1 MFFPSKLRKYRNIA
15 LAPAWSDMDRQSLRV
30 LEFQHIRS
38 FLQSLALTGPGRQA
52 VAQVHPIT
60 DSEQIQVLLDQVTDL
75 KEYLQIGNSL
85 PLGGV
90 HQLVDIIEQVS
101 GSGQSLQPAELL
113 DVAETLRAT
122 STLQQLV
129 NRCEPQYGSL
139 ADLLRNLE
147 PIPDLEGKIN
157 RAIDHRGQIKDGASH
172 ELGRIRKEIGD
183 VRRRLHEELEE
194 ILEKQASQKTLQEK
208 LISLRNDRLV
218 IPLRSGA
225 KGALEGIVHA
235 TSHTGAT
242 CFVEP
247 LSAVPLNNRLSQAR
261 SREREEEARILRE
274 LTDAVLADAEI
285 IRRNERWLGL
295 IDCVHAKVRLSTFLA
310 ARAPEID
317 DDGRI
322 RLLQA
327 SHPILALQEA
337 SQKNSS
343 FPSALA
349 ETVLSAETSER
360 RKFEHTEVV
369 PIDLY
374 LDDEKK
380 TLIIS
385 GANTGGKTVSLKT
398 LGLLGAMVQA
408 GLHIPVAEGSEWPVL
423 RGIFAEIGD
432 EQDVRA
438 HLSTFSARIQRLVT
452 MLKQVDRRSLVLL
465 DEIGTGT
472 DPAEGS
478 ALALALLDQLREKG
492 VFVVVTTHYHL
503 IKAYGMLHQGVE
515 NVSVAFDEKSGRP
528 TYQLVYGHP
537 GTSNALQIAADL
549 GMPSSIL
556 ETARGYVD
564 KDESKAIDLIR
575 QLTDTLRQAKTE
587 ETHLRSER
595 RQVELA
601 RDELAQQHKLLNES
615 RERILSELRERGGE
629 LIQEAEKELKSAIAL
644 LQKAGMRETM
654 GVRKK
659 VRQVNK
665 KLGSAL
671 RSQTEPVHR
680 AVKPSAEGQTV
691 RLRGRGPSG
700 TLVKI
705 KDQGRRA
712 EVQMGP
718 KRVEVD
724 MEALELLVT
733 EQGEDSRTTGMH
745 GIRVFRE
752 ELETSQQR
760 LHLVGL
766 RVEEALPLLDKAI
779 DRALMDGCSQIHV
792 VHGHGTGRLRK
803 AVQDFLS
810 DHSVVKGFHPEKQ
823 NAGGTGVTVVE
834 LKD

>member
-1 MFFPSKLRKYRNIA
+1 
-15 LAPAWSDMDRQSLRV
+15 MDSQSLRV
-30 LEFQHIRS
+30 LEFQHIQN
-38 FLQSLALTGPGRQA
+38 FLKSLALTGPGRLA
-52 VAQVHPIT
+52 VVEVRPMT
-60 DSEQIQVLLDQVTDL
+60 DREQIQILLDQVTQL

-85 PLGGV
+85 PLGGINE
-90 HQLVDIIEQVS
+90 LVSIIERVS
-101 GSGQSLQPAELL
+101 GSGQSLLPAELL
-113 DVAETLRAT
+113 EVAETLRAT

-183 VRRRLHEELEE
+183 VRKRLHEELEE
-194 ILEKQASQKTLQEK
+194 ILEEQASQKTLQEK

-369 PIDLY
+369 PIALY

-478 ALALALLDQLREKG
+478 ALALALLDQLRKKAT
-492 VFVVVTTHYHL
+492 FVAVTTHYHL
-503 IKAYGMLHQGVE
+503 IKAYGMTHQGVV
-515 NVSVAFDEKSGRP
+515 NVSVAFDKKSGRP
-528 TYQLVYGHP
+528 TYRLVYGHP
-537 GTSNALQIAADL
+537 GTSNALQIAAEL
-549 GMPSSIL
+549 GMPSDVL
-556 ETARGYVD
+556 EAARSYMD
-564 KDESKAIDLIR
+564 KDEGKAIDLIR
-575 QLTDTLRQAKTE
+575 QLTDTLSRIKTE
-587 ETHLRSER
+587 EEQWRSQR
-595 RQVELA
+595 RQL
-601 RDELAQQHKLLNES
+601 ELAQDGLAQQQRRLAES
-615 RERILSELRERGGE
+615 RERILSELRERGGA
-629 LIQEAEKELKSAIAL
+629 LIEGAEKELKLAIAM
-644 LQKAGMRETM
+644 LQKAGMREAM
-654 GVRKK
+654 GVRKR
-659 VRQVNK
+659 VRQVK
-665 KLGSAL
+665 KELGSAL
-671 RSQTEPVHR
+671 QSQAKPTDR
-680 AVKPSAEGQTV
+680 GVKPSAEGQVV
-691 RLRGRGPSG
+691 RLRGLGSSG
-700 TLVKI
+700 ILVKI

-724 MEALELLVT
+724 MEALELLPT
-733 EQGEDSRTTGMH
+733 DQGEDSRKSGMN
-745 GIRVFRE
+745 GIRIFRE

-803 AVQDFLS
+803 AVQNYLS
-810 DHSVVKGFHPEKQ
+810 EHAVVKGFHFENQ
-823 NAGGTGVTVVE
+823 SAGGSGVTVVE

>member
-1 MFFPSKLRKYRNIA
+1 
-15 LAPAWSDMDRQSLRV
+15 MDSQSLRV
-30 LEFQHIRS
+30 LEFQHIQS
-38 FLQSLALTGPGRQA
+38 FLESLALTGPGRLA
-52 VAQVHPIT
+52 VARVSPIK
-60 DSEQIQVLLDQVTDL
+60 DKEQIQLLLDQVTEL

-85 PLGGV
+85 PLGGINAIAG
-90 HQLVDIIEQVS
+90 LVEQVS
-101 GSGQSLQPAELL
+101 GSGRTLLPAELL
-113 DVAETLRAT
+113 EVAETLRVT
-122 STLQQLV
+122 SALQQLV
-129 NRCEPQYGSL
+129 NRCEPQYGRL
-139 ADLLRNLE
+139 ADLLGNLE
-147 PIPDLEGKIN
+147 PIPELEEKIS
-157 RAIDHRGQIKDGASH
+157 RAIDHRGQIKDGASQ
-172 ELGRIRKEIGD
+172 ELRRIRKEIGD
-183 VRRRLHEELEE
+183 VRKRLHEELEE
-194 ILEKQASQKTLQEK
+194 ILEKQSSQKTLQER
-208 LISLRNDRLV
+208 LISVRNDRLV

-225 KGALEGIVHA
+225 KGTLEGIVHA
-235 TSHTGAT
+235 TSHSGAT

-247 LSAVPLNNRLSQAR
+247 LSAVPLNNQLSQAR

-274 LTDAVLADAEI
+274 LTDAVLAEAEVI
-285 IRRNERWLGL
+285 GHNEKWLGL
-295 IDCVHAKVRLSTFLA
+295 IDCVHAKVRLSTLLG
-310 ARAPEID
+310 ARSPQIHEG
-317 DDGRI
+317 GRI

-327 SHPILALQEA
+327 SHPILALQEGA
-337 SQKNSS
+337 QKNSS
-343 FPSALA
+343 FPSTLA
-349 ETVLSAETSER
+349 EIVLGAEISER
-360 RKFEHTEVV
+360 GKSEETEVV

-374 LDDEKK
+374 LDEDRK
-380 TLIIS
+380 TIIIS

-398 LGLLGAMVQA
+398 LGLLGVMVQA

-423 RGIFAEIGD
+423 TGIFAEIGD

-452 MLKQVDRRSLVLL
+452 MLKKVDHHSLVLL

-478 ALALALLDQLREKG
+478 ALALALLDQFREKG
-492 VFVVVTTHYHL
+492 AFAVVTTHYHL

-549 GMPSSIL
+549 GMPSGIL

-575 QLTDTLRQAKTE
+575 QLTDTLSRAKTE
-587 ETHLRSER
+587 ETRLRSER
-595 RQVELA
+595 RQLELA
-601 RDELAQQHKLLNES
+601 RDELAEQQKLLRES
-615 RERILSELRERGGE
+615 RETILSELRERGGE
-629 LIQEAEKELKSAIAL
+629 LIQEAEKEVKSAIAL

-659 VRQVNK
+659 IRQVK
-665 KLGSAL
+665 KTLGSEL
-671 RSQTEPVHR
+671 RSQAEPEQR
-680 AVKPSAEGQTV
+680 GVKPSAEGQTV

-724 MEALELLVT
+724 MEALELLPT
-733 EQGEDSRTTGMH
+733 EQGADGRPTGMH

-810 DHSVVKGFHPEKQ
+810 DHSVVKGFHPENQ

>member
-1 MFFPSKLRKYRNIA
+1 
-15 LAPAWSDMDRQSLRV
+15 MDGQSLRV
-30 LEFQHIRS
+30 LEFQHIQS
-38 FLQSLALTGPGRQA
+38 FLHSLAFSGPGRLA

-60 DSEQIQVLLDQVTDL
+60 EREQIQLLLDQVTEL

-85 PLGGV
+85 PLAGINE
-90 HQLVDIIEQVS
+90 LVSLVEQVS
-101 GSGQSLQPAELL
+101 GSGQSFVPAELL
-113 DVAETLRAT
+113 EVAETLRAT
-122 STLQQLV
+122 SALQQLV
-129 NRCEPQYGSL
+129 SRCKPQYGRL
-139 ADLLRNLE
+139 AELLGNLR
-147 PIPDLEGKIN
+147 PIPELEGKIS

-172 ELGRIRKEIGD
+172 ELGRIRKEIGE
-183 VRRRLHEELEE
+183 VRKRLHEELEE

-225 KGALEGIVHA
+225 KGTLEGIVHA
-235 TSHTGAT
+235 TSHSGAT

-261 SREREEEARILRE
+261 NREREEEARILRE
-274 LTDAVLADAEI
+274 LTDAVLAEAEI
-285 IRRNERWLGL
+285 IRHNESWLGL
-295 IDCVHAKVRLSTFLA
+295 IDCVHAKVRLSTLLG
-310 ARAPEID
+310 ARSPQVHD
-317 DDGRI
+317 GGRI

-327 SHPILALQEA
+327 SHPILALQEGA
-337 SQKNSS
+337 QKNSS
-343 FPSALA
+343 FPFSLA
-349 ETVLSAETSER
+349 EIVLDAEIADRSKSEQ
-360 RKFEHTEVV
+360 TEVV

-374 LDDEKK
+374 LDEERK

-398 LGLLGAMVQA
+398 IGLLGAMVQA

-423 RGIFAEIGD
+423 TGIFAEIGD

-452 MLKQVDRRSLVLL
+452 MLKKVDRRSLVLL

-478 ALALALLDQLREKG
+478 ALALALLDQLREKSA
-492 VFVVVTTHYHL
+492 FVVVTTHYHL

-549 GMPSSIL
+549 GMPSDIL
-556 ETARGYVD
+556 ETARGYLD

-575 QLTDTLRQAKTE
+575 QLTDTLSRAKTE
-587 ETHLRSER
+587 ETRLRSER
-595 RQVELA
+595 RQLELA
-601 RDELAQQHKLLNES
+601 RDELAEQQKLLRES
-615 RERILSELRERGGE
+615 RETILSELRERGGE
-629 LIQEAEKELKSAIAL
+629 LIQEAEKEVKSAIAL

-659 VRQVNK
+659 IRQVK
-665 KLGSAL
+665 KTLGSEL
-671 RSQTEPVHR
+671 RSQAEPEQR
-680 AVKPSAEGQTV
+680 GVKPSAEGQTV
-691 RLRGRGPSG
+691 RLRGLGSSG

-724 MEALELLVT
+724 MEALELFPT
-733 EQGEDSRTTGMH
+733 AQGEESRPTGMY

-779 DRALMDGCSQIHV
+779 DRALMEGCSQIHV

>member
-1 MFFPSKLRKYRNIA
+1 
-15 LAPAWSDMDRQSLRV
+15 MDSQSLRV
-30 LEFQHIRS
+30 LEFHHIQS

-52 VAQVHPIT
+52 VAQVRPIK
-60 DSEQIQVLLDQVTDL
+60 DKEQIQILLDQVTEL

-85 PLGGV
+85 PLGGI
-90 HQLVDIIEQVS
+90 HELVSIIERVS
-101 GSGQSLQPAELL
+101 GSGQSLQPADLL

-129 NRCEPQYGSL
+129 NRCEAQYGRL
-139 ADLLRNLE
+139 ADLLGNLE
-147 PIPDLEGKIN
+147 PIPELERKIS

-183 VRRRLHEELEE
+183 VRKRLHEELEE
-194 ILEKQASQKTLQEK
+194 VLEKQASQKTLQEK
-208 LISLRNDRLV
+208 LISVRNDRLV

-235 TSHTGAT
+235 TSHSGDT

-274 LTDAVLADAEI
+274 LTDAVLAAAEV
-285 IRRNERWLGL
+285 IRHNESCLGF
-295 IDCVHAKVRLSTFLA
+295 IDCVHAKVRLSTLLI
-310 ARAPEID
+310 ARAPQID
-317 DDGRI
+317 DGGRI

-327 SHPILALQEA
+327 SHPILALQEGA
-337 SQKNSS
+337 QKSS
-343 FPSALA
+343 SMPSALTEIVLEA
-349 ETVLSAETSER
+349 ELSER
-360 RKFEHTEVV
+360 GKSEETEVV
-369 PIDLY
+369 PVDLY
-374 LDDEKK
+374 LDEGQK

-423 RGIFAEIGD
+423 TGIFAEIGD

-452 MLKQVDRRSLVLL
+452 MLKKVDRRSLVLL

-472 DPAEGS
+472 DPAEGA
-478 ALALALLDQLREKG
+478 ALALALLDQLRKQG
-492 VFVVVTTHYHL
+492 PFVVVTTHYHL
-503 IKAYGMLHQGVE
+503 IKAYGMLHEEVE

-549 GMPSSIL
+549 GMPSNIL
-556 ETARGYVD
+556 DTARGYVD
-564 KDESKAIDLIR
+564 KDESRAIDLIR
-575 QLTDTLRQAKTE
+575 ELTDTLRRTKTE
-587 ETHLRSER
+587 EEHLRSQR
-595 RQVELA
+595 RQLELA
-601 RDELAQQHKLLNES
+601 EGELAHQQNRLMES
-615 RERILSELRERGGE
+615 RERILSELREQGGE
-629 LIQEAEKELKSAIAL
+629 LIEGAEKELKSAIAL
-644 LQKAGMRETM
+644 LQKAGMREAM
-654 GVRKK
+654 GVRKR
-659 VRQVNK
+659 VREVK
-665 KLGSAL
+665 KELRSAL
-671 RSQTEPVHR
+671 KSDAQPEYTG
-680 AVKPSAEGQTV
+680 VKPTAEGQLV
-691 RLRGRGPSG
+691 RLRGLGSSG

-712 EVQMGP
+712 EVQVGP

-724 MEALELLVT
+724 MEALELLTT
-733 EQGEDSRTTGMH
+733 EQGEDSRTTRMN
-745 GIRVFRE
+745 GIRIFRE
-752 ELETSQQR
+752 EPETCQQR

-803 AVQDFLS
+803 AVQEFLS
-810 DHSVVKGFHPEKQ
+810 DHSVVKGFHPENQ
-823 NAGGTGVTVVE
+823 SAGGTGVTVVE

>member
-1 MFFPSKLRKYRNIA
+1 
-15 LAPAWSDMDRQSLRV
+15 MDSQSLRV
-30 LEFQHIRS
+30 LEFQHIQS

-52 VAQVHPIT
+52 VAHVRPIT
-60 DSEQIQVLLDQVTDL
+60 DKEQIQVLLDQVTEL

-85 PLGGV
+85 PLGGI
-90 HQLVDIIEQVS
+90 HELVSTIEQVS

-129 NRCEPQYGSL
+129 SRCEAQYGRL
-139 ADLLRNLE
+139 ADLLGNLE
-147 PIPDLEGKIN
+147 PIPELERKIS
-157 RAIDHRGQIKDGASH
+157 RAIDHRGQIKDGASQ

-183 VRRRLHEELEE
+183 VRKRLHEELEE
-194 ILEKQASQKTLQEK
+194 VLEKQASQKTLQEK
-208 LISLRNDRLV
+208 LISVRNDRLV

-235 TSHTGAT
+235 TSHSGAT

-274 LTDAVLADAEI
+274 LTDAVLAAAEV
-285 IRRNERWLGL
+285 IRHNESWLGF
-295 IDCVHAKVRLSTFLA
+295 IDCVHAKVRLSTLLI
-310 ARAPEID
+310 ARAPQID
-317 DDGRI
+317 DGGRI

-327 SHPILALQEA
+327 SHPILALQEGA
-337 SQKNSS
+337 QKTSS
-343 FPSALA
+343 LPSALTEVVLGA
-349 ETVLSAETSER
+349 EVSER
-360 RKFEHTEVV
+360 SKSEQTEVV

-374 LDDEKK
+374 LDEDQK
-380 TLIIS
+380 TMIIS

-423 RGIFAEIGD
+423 TNIFAEIGD

-452 MLKQVDRRSLVLL
+452 MLKKVDRRSLVLL

-472 DPAEGS
+472 DPAEG
-478 ALALALLDQLREKG
+478 AGLALALLDQLRKQG
-492 VFVVVTTHYHL
+492 PFVMVTTHYHL
-503 IKAYGMLHQGVE
+503 IKAYGMLHEEVE

-528 TYQLVYGHP
+528 TYQLIYGHP

-549 GMPSSIL
+549 GMPSNIL

-564 KDESKAIDLIR
+564 KDESRAIDLIR
-575 QLTDTLRQAKTE
+575 ELTDTLRRTKTE
-587 ETHLRSER
+587 EEHLRSQR
-595 RQVELA
+595 RKL
-601 RDELAQQHKLLNES
+601 ELAQDELVQQRSRLVES
-615 RERILSELRERGGE
+615 RERILSELREQGGE
-629 LIQEAEKELKSAIAL
+629 LIEGAEKELKSAIAL
-644 LQKAGMRETM
+644 LQKAGMREAM
-654 GVRKK
+654 GVRKR
-659 VRQVNK
+659 VREVK
-665 KLGSAL
+665 KELRSAL
-671 RSQTEPVHR
+671 KSQAQPEYR
-680 AVKPSAEGQTV
+680 GVKPSAEGQLV
-691 RLRGRGPSG
+691 RLRGLGSSG

-712 EVQMGP
+712 EVQVGP

-724 MEALELLVT
+724 MEVLELLTT
-733 EQGEDSRTTGMH
+733 EQGEDSRTTRMN
-745 GIRVFRE
+745 GIRIFRE
-752 ELETSQQR
+752 EPETCQQR

-792 VHGHGTGRLRK
+792 VHGHGTGKLRK

-810 DHSVVKGFHPEKQ
+810 DHSVVKGFHPENQ
-823 NAGGTGVTVVE
+823 SAGGTGVTVVE